1 MAKFDVEG
9 ARAAGYTD
17 AEIADFLADEEAF
30 DAVAA
35 REAGYTDAEIIG
47 YISAA
52 PAKPVEPEPD
62 RSAAQN
68 VGVISSALLP
78 YATAAGLGAAA
89 TGIPTGGL
97 GAPLGAA
104 AGVTSLGVADLGTAI
119 YNVFAPAFD
128 ADRIPLPSETIRKA
142 YLGVGIGRK
151 PQTPEQ
157 EVLFRT
163 VEGAGGGL
171 SGATAFR
178 ELARTTTPGVTR
190 NVMQEL
196 GRGPGVQTAAGAGAA
211 AVPTIAREYA
221 GVENPLAQFGL
232 SVAGGMAGGRL
243 ATPRATPVTSEQFA
257 KQADIA
263 YQRAR
268 DAGVRFDT
276 AAIANLAQDI
286 RKGMST
292 PDMTFRPKL
301 HPRINAVLEDIDDAV
316 AEAQKNGT
324 PISFSELELLRRVA
338 RTGARSLDAD
348 ERRLGAGIIR
358 NIDDFI
364 DAPPPNAVVAGDA
377 PGAAAAIKEA
387 RTAYRRKSQS
397 DNINDMIIEKATDSA
412 EGLNANTIR
421 AAARAIN
428 KSKSKKRAFD
438 PEIQKQIKDLG
449 RGSGGLALLQTLGLL
464 GPRIPTTAP
473 EMLRNIPAAGL
484 LTGSGAAAYG
494 GSPGLALTGL
504 TLAGGGMAANAAA
517 NKMALGKVNKMLD
530 QARGTPAREM
540 FKPQIAAQVAQQF
553 GAPELAANAD
563 EKTVAIPPEMQAEMN
578 AWFNQNP
585 RGAVDLKKYSDFR
598 RGLDA
603 KYGFALDTP
612 YEANPGI
619 KYFVEQYNNPKAA
632 VSLTI
637 PKINSMRR

>member
-17 AEIADFLADEEAF
+17 AEIADFLAGEEAF
-30 DAVAA
+30 DAAAA
-35 REAGYTDAEIIG
+35 REAGYTDADIIG

-52 PAKPVEPEPD
+52 PTKPVKPEPEPD
-62 RSAAQN
+62 RSAAQYA
-68 VGVISSALLP
+68 GVISSALLP

-119 YNVFAPAFD
+119 YNLGATLFD
-128 ADRIPLPSETIRKA
+128 ADRIPLPSETIRQA

-163 VEGAGGGL
+163 AEGAGGGL

-211 AVPTIAREYA
+211 AAPTIGREYA
-221 GVENPLAQFGL
+221 GIENPLAQFGL
-232 SVAGGMAGGRL
+232 SVAGGMAGGRM

-324 PISFSELELLRRVA
+324 PISFSDLELLRRVA
-338 RTGARSLDAD
+338 RTGARSIDAD

-358 NIDDFI
+358 TIDDFI
-364 DAPPPNAVVAGDA
+364 DAPPANAVLAGDA
-377 PGAAAAIKEA
+377 PGAASAIKEA
-387 RTAYRRKSQS
+387 RTAWRRMSQS
-397 DNINDMIIEKATDSA
+397 DNLNNMLIEKATDTA
-412 EGLNANTIR
+412 EGLSANTIR
-421 AAARAIN
+421 AAARSIN
-428 KSKSKKRAFD
+428 KSESKKRAFD
-438 PEIQKQIKDLG
+438 PAIQKQIKDLG
-449 RGSGGLALLQTLGLL
+449 RGSGGLSTLQTVGLL
-464 GPRIPTTAP
+464 GPKIPKTAP
-473 EMLRNIPAAGL
+473 DVVRAIPAAGL
-484 LTGSGAAAYG
+484 LTGSGAAAYS
-494 GSPGLALTGL
+494 GSPGLGLTGL
-504 TLAGGGMAANAAA
+504 TIAGGGMASNIAADKLA
-517 NKMALGKVNKMLD
+517 VSRVNKMLD

-540 FKPQIAAQVAQQF
+540 FRPQIAAQVAQQYNF
-553 GAPELAANAD
+553 PEIDPDSGEPLVDVDFSEGYAAPIYGRLPK
-563 EKTVAIPPEMQAEMN
+563 EKQ
-578 AWFNQNP
+578 
-585 RGAVDLKKYSDFR
+585 
-598 RGLDA
+598 
-603 KYGFALDTP
+603 
-612 YEANPGI
+612 
-619 KYFVEQYNNPKAA
+619 FVQ
-632 VSLTI
+632 L
-637 PKINSMRR
+637 NSMRR